1 LSPAETSLVTRETAG
16 RPRISLVV
24 AAADN
29 GVIGRDGGMP
39 WHLPAD
45 LAHFK
50 KVTMGKP
57 VVMGRRTHESIGRP
71 LPGRLNLVLS
81 RDPGYQP
88 AGCRRVG
95 SLDEAVSIAAD
106 TGANE
111 VMVIGGG
118 GVYRDALPVA
128 DRIILTRVHAEPEG
142 DTWFPDPEP
151 GDWREASRSERAPD
165 DRNPHA
171 LSFIELRRRR

>member
-1 LSPAETSLVTRETAG
+1 MTRETAG
-16 RPRISLVV
+16 RPRITLVV

-57 VVMGRRTHESIGRP
+57 VLMGRRTHESIGRP

-81 RDPGYQP
+81 RDPLYRP

-95 SLDEAVSIAAD
+95 SLDEAVSIAAEA
-106 TGANE
+106 GADE
-111 VMVIGGG
+111 LMVIGGG
-118 GVYRDALPVA
+118 GVYKDALPVA
-128 DRIILTRVHAEPEG
+128 DRILLTRVHAEPEG

-151 GDWREASRSERAPD
+151 GDWRESSRSERAPD
-165 DRNPHA
+165 QRNPHG
-171 LSFIELRRRR
+171 LSFIELVRRR